1 VRQYDPT
8 WMNAP
13 ANPQAKR
20 HIGQILIDQGIL
32 TEDQL
37 RIALLEQMKSHL
49 PVGRLLV
56 QLGFVSE
63 ATLRDALSEKLGLQ
77 PVDLATIIVDPSALR
92 MLPRE
97 MARRFRMFP
106 VALDRQTRKFI
117 VALAD
122 TNNIVALDQL
132 RAQLKGEYDI
142 DLRLAGDSEIER
154 AIDAFY
160 GHEFSIDGILREIET
175 GEIDYTTVSETD
187 EYSQPVVR
195 LISSLLSDAVERNAS
210 DIHFEPE
217 QNFLRIRYRIDGVL
231 RQIRSLHKNYWP
243 AMAVRLKVMSR
254 MNIAETRAPQD
265 GRISATMSGR
275 VIDFRVASLPTTHG
289 ENIVLRV
296 LDRQRGIVPLEKLGL
311 EPSQLELL
319 KRLITRPEGI
329 ILVTGPTG
337 SGKTTTLYS
346 ILNHINSDG
355 INIMTLEDPVEY
367 PMPLIRQTSV
377 AEAVK
382 LDFAN
387 GIRAMM
393 RQDPDAILVGE
404 IRDADTADM
413 AFRAAM
419 TGHQVYS
426 TLHTNSAVGAIPRLL
441 DIGIVPDIMA
451 GNIIGVIAQ
460 RLVRRLCRT
469 CRQPFTPSEDE
480 LRLLGADGQDPVTP
494 YRAVGCEECEYQGYR
509 GRVAIIEVLSIDASL
524 DEMIARRATAR
535 EILAAARA
543 KGFRTL
549 ADDGTRLVLAGVTSL
564 EELIRV
570 VDLTDRMG

>member
-1 VRQYDPT
+1 MNSPT
-8 WMNAP
+8 
-13 ANPQAKR
+13 NPQAKR

-37 RIALLEQMKSHL
+37 RIALLEQTKQHV

-77 PVDLATIIVDPSALR
+77 SVDLAHIIVDPAALK
-92 MLPRE
+92 MLPRD
-97 MARRFRMFP
+97 MARRYHVFP
-106 VALDRQTRKFI
+106 VALDRQQKKFI

-122 TNNIVALDQL
+122 TNNIVAVDQL
-132 RAQLKGEYDI
+132 RAHLKGDYEI
-142 DLRLAGDSEIER
+142 EMRLAGDTEIER
-154 AIDAFY
+154 AIEHYY

-175 GEIDYTTVSETD
+175 GEVDYTTIADGD

-195 LISSLLSDAVERNAS
+195 LISALLADSVERGAS

-231 RQIRSLHKNYWP
+231 RQIRSLHKTYWP
-243 AMAVRLKVMSR
+243 AMAVRLKVMSK

-265 GRISATMSGR
+265 GRISATMAGR
-275 VIDFRVASLPTTHG
+275 VVDFRVASLPTTHG
-289 ENIVLRV
+289 ENLVLRI
-296 LDRQRGIVPLEKLGL
+296 LDRQKGIVPLEKLGL
-311 EPSQLELL
+311 EEGQLEIMMRMLA
-319 KRLITRPEGI
+319 RPEGI

-355 INIMTLEDPVEY
+355 VNIMTLEDPVEY
-367 PMPLIRQTSV
+367 PMTLIRQTSV
-377 AEAVK
+377 SEAAK

-387 GIRAMM
+387 GIRALM

-404 IRDADTADM
+404 VRDHDTAEM

-419 TGHQVYS
+419 TGHQVFT
-426 TLHTNSAVGAIPRLL
+426 TLHTNSAVGSFPRLL
-441 DIGIVPDIMA
+441 DIGIVPDVMA

-460 RLVRRLCRT
+460 RLVRKLCRT
-469 CRQPFTPSEDE
+469 CRQAYEPDAKERRMLAMTPTEPASIF
-480 LRLLGADGQDPVTP
+480 RS
-494 YRAVGCEECEYQGYR
+494 VGCEQCEYQGYR
-509 GRVAIIEVLSIDASL
+509 GRNGILEMLKIDPGL
-524 DEMIARRATAR
+524 DELIARRATAR
-535 EILAAARA
+535 EILTAARA
-543 KGFRTL
+543 NGFKTL
-549 ADDGTRLVLAGVTSL
+549 ADDGVRLVRAGVTSL
-564 EELIRV
+564 DELGRV
-570 VDLTDRMG
+570 VDLTDRMS

>member
-1 VRQYDPT
+1 MNSPT
-8 WMNAP
+8 
-13 ANPQAKR
+13 NPQAKR

-77 PVDLATIIVDPSALR
+77 SVDLAHIIVDPAALK

-97 MARRFRMFP
+97 LARRYRMFP
-106 VALDRQTRKFI
+106 VALDRQAKKFL

-122 TNNIVALDQL
+122 TNNIVAVDQL
-132 RAQLKGEYDI
+132 RAHLKTDI
-142 DLRLAGDSEIER
+142 EIELRLAGDSEIER
-154 AIDAFY
+154 AIEHYY

-175 GEIDYTTVSETD
+175 GEVDYTSIADGD

-195 LISSLLSDAVERNAS
+195 LISALLADAVEHSAS

-231 RQIRSLHKNYWP
+231 RQIRSLHKTYWP
-243 AMAVRLKVMSR
+243 AMAVRLKVMAK

-275 VIDFRVASLPTTHG
+275 VVDFRVSSLPTTHG
-289 ENIVLRV
+289 ENVVLRI
-296 LDRQRGIVPLEKLGL
+296 LDRQKGIVPLERLGL
-311 EPSQLELL
+311 EEQQLELL
-319 KRLITRPEGI
+319 HRMISRPEGI
-329 ILVTGPTG
+329 IMVTGPTG

-355 INIMTLEDPVEY
+355 VNIMTLEDPVEY
-367 PMPLIRQTSV
+367 PMTLIRQTSV
-377 AEAVK
+377 AEAAK

-387 GIRAMM
+387 GIRALM

-404 IRDADTADM
+404 VRDEETAEM

-419 TGHQVYS
+419 TGHQVFT
-426 TLHTNSAVGAIPRLL
+426 TLHTNSAIGAIPRLL

-451 GNIIGVIAQ
+451 GNIIGIIAQ
-460 RLVRRLCRT
+460 RLVRKLCRT
-469 CRQPFTPSEDE
+469 CRQSYDPDVKE
-480 LRLLGADGQDPVTP
+480 RRMLGLSPTEPAALF
-494 YRAVGCEECEYQGYR
+494 RSVGCEQCDYQGYR
-509 GRVAIIEVLSIDASL
+509 GRVGIMEILMMDSAI
-524 DEMIARRATAR
+524 DELVARRATAR
-535 EILAAARA
+535 EILTAARA
-543 KGFRTL
+543 KGFKTL
-549 ADDGTRLVLAGVTSL
+549 ADDGIRIVRAGVTGVD
-564 EELIRV
+564 ELMRV
-570 VDLTDRMG
+570 ADLTDRMA